1 MKLSQLCATSR
12 VRRSLNAT
20 SVHLVPTKPGRQPTK
35 TRAVSST
42 GASSA
47 SALVTVRR
55 SWGDPTA
62 GIHQTQ
68 CAPES
73 RGAHPVPI
81 SGGFVL
87 ACQLLQQGCLEHL
100 VQSANATESATR
112 SPTPE
117 PRPEAQRS
125 ASTIQPRPSKC
136 SSSPRKHCRWRSACR
151 QLHRH
156 RQRHA
161 GSLETITLR
170 EKRSSAPLSVLA
182 SPSSPTG
189 VRWLASASGEKR
201 DGSRPRCRDL
211 HSCRHVYVPTQSP
224 SLCLST
230 RVARPYR

>member
-1 MKLSQLCATSR
+1 MKPSQLCATSR
-12 VRRSLNAT
+12 VRRLLNAT

-47 SALVTVRR
+47 SARLQY
-55 SWGDPTA
+55 GA
-62 GIHQTQ
+62 
-68 CAPES
+68 
-73 RGAHPVPI
+73 RGVSGPSASIKLSARLSPGALIRVPI

-161 GSLETITLR
+161 GSLETIALR

-182 SPSSPTG
+182 SPSSPRG
-189 VRWLASASGEKR
+189 VR
-201 DGSRPRCRDL
+201 
-211 HSCRHVYVPTQSP
+211 
-224 SLCLST
+224 
-230 RVARPYR
+230 

>member
-20 SVHLVPTKPGRQPTK
+20 SVHLVPTIPGRQPTK

-47 SALVTVRR
+47 SARLQYGARGVSGPSASIKLSARLSPRALIRCPSRAASSSRVSYFSRVASSSSFNPRTRPSRQRARPLLNLVRR
-55 SWGDPTA
+55 P
-62 GIHQTQ
+62 
-68 CAPES
+68 
-73 RGAHPVPI
+73 
-81 SGGFVL
+81 
-87 ACQLLQQGCLEHL
+87 
-100 VQSANATESATR
+100 
-112 SPTPE
+112 
-117 PRPEAQRS
+117 QRS

-161 GSLETITLR
+161 GSLETIALR

-182 SPSSPTG
+182 SPSSPRG

-201 DGSRPRCRDL
+201 DGNRPRCRDL

-224 SLCLST
+224 
-230 RVARPYR
+230 